1 MAKKI
6 KRLTSVTDTIDC
18 ACLIHDTLYDWS
30 YVDKLYRGLE
40 RNLTPT
46 VRMHVFT
53 ESNRFVPAN
62 YIRHDL
68 EEWEGVRGPKR
79 SWWYKIQLFNS
90 NHWNTDWSQMLY
102 FDLDSVITGNLDWLW
117 NVNRDRFW
125 AARDF
130 QYLMKSS
137 RWKINSSVM
146 WFDPCKYNYVYTDF
160 DLKQIINNPRCPW
173 HGDQDYIFSKVK
185 DDVSYY
191 STDQIV
197 SYRWQVK
204 EGGMDFRYRKPLNP
218 GGDSTIDS
226 KTSIVIFHGNPKPH
240 EVNDSL
246 ISRHWR

>member
-6 KRLTSVTDTIDC
+6 KRLTGVSDTIDC

-30 YVDKLYRGLE
+30 YVDKLYNSLC
-40 RNLTPT
+40 RNLTPK
-46 VRMHVFT
+46 VRMHVYT
-53 ESNRFVPAN
+53 ESTRHVPEP
-62 YIRHDL
+62 YIRHNL

-79 SWWYKIQLFNS
+79 SWWYKIQLFNPIHMLS
-90 NHWNTDWSQMLY
+90 DQGQMLY
-102 FDLDSVITGNLDWLW
+102 FDLDTVIVGNIDWLW

-146 WFDPCKYNYVYTDF
+146 WFDPLKYSYVFKEF
-160 DLKQIINNPRCPW
+160 DIKQIVNNARCPW

-185 DDVSYY
+185 DDVNYY

-204 EGGMDFRYRKPLNP
+204 EGGFDFRYRKPINP
-218 GGDSTIDS
+218 GAESTIPGTAS
-226 KTSIVIFHGNPKPH
+226 VLIFHGNPKPH
-240 EVNDSL
+240 EVTDRL
-246 ISRHWR
+246 ILSHWR

>member
-6 KRLTSVTDTIDC
+6 KRLTGVSDTIDC

-30 YVDKLYRGLE
+30 YVDKLYNSLC

-46 VRMHVFT
+46 VRMHVYT
-53 ESNRFVPAN
+53 ESTRHVPEP
-62 YIRHDL
+62 YIRHNL

-79 SWWYKIQLFNS
+79 SWWYKIQLFNPI
-90 NHWNTDWSQMLY
+90 HMLPDQGQMLY
-102 FDLDSVITGNLDWLW
+102 FDLDTVIVGNIDWLW

-146 WFDPCKYNYVYTDF
+146 WFDPLKYSYVFKEF
-160 DLKQIINNPRCPW
+160 DIKQIVNNARCPW

-185 DDVSYY
+185 TDVNYY
-191 STDQIV
+191 NTDQIV

-204 EGGMDFRYRKPLNP
+204 EGGFDFRYRKPINP
-218 GGDSTIDS
+218 GAESTIS
-226 KTSIVIFHGNPKPH
+226 EAASVLIFHGNPKPH
-240 EVNDSL
+240 EVTDNL
-246 ISRHWR
+246 ISLHWR

>member
-6 KRLTSVTDTIDC
+6 KRLTGVSDTIDC

-30 YVDKLYRGLE
+30 YVDKLYNSLC

-46 VRMHVFT
+46 VRMHVYT
-53 ESNRFVPAN
+53 ESTRHVPQP
-62 YIRHDL
+62 YIRHNL

-79 SWWYKIQLFNS
+79 SWWYKIQLFNPI
-90 NHWNTDWSQMLY
+90 HMLPDQGQMLY
-102 FDLDSVITGNLDWLW
+102 FDLDTVIVGNIDWLW

-146 WFDPCKYNYVYTDF
+146 WFDPLKYSYVFKEF
-160 DLKQIINNPRCPW
+160 DTKQIVNNARCPW

-185 DDVSYY
+185 DDVNYY
-191 STDQIV
+191 STDQIL

-204 EGGMDFRYRKPLNP
+204 EGGFDFRYRKPINP
-218 GGDSTIDS
+218 GAESTITGTAS
-226 KTSIVIFHGNPKPH
+226 VLIFHGNPKPH
-240 EVNDSL
+240 EVTDRL
-246 ISRHWR
+246 ILSHWR

>member
-6 KRLTSVTDTIDC
+6 KRLTGVSDTIDC

-30 YVDKLYRGLE
+30 YVNKLYNSLC

-46 VRMHVFT
+46 VRMHVYT
-53 ESNRFVPAN
+53 ESTRHVPQP
-62 YIRHDL
+62 YIRHNL

-79 SWWYKIQLFNS
+79 SWWYKIQLFNPI
-90 NHWNTDWSQMLY
+90 HMLPDQGQMLY
-102 FDLDSVITGNLDWLW
+102 FDLDTVIVGNIDWLW

-146 WFDPCKYNYVYTDF
+146 WFDPLKYSYVFKEF
-160 DLKQIINNPRCPW
+160 DIKQIVNNARCPW

-185 DDVSYY
+185 DDVNYY
-191 STDQIV
+191 STDQIL

-204 EGGMDFRYRKPLNP
+204 EGGFDFRYRKPINP
-218 GGDSTIDS
+218 GAESTITGTAS
-226 KTSIVIFHGNPKPH
+226 VLIFHGNPKPH
-240 EVNDSL
+240 EVTDRL
-246 ISRHWR
+246 ILSHWR

>member
-173 HGDQDYIFSKVK
+173 HGDQDYIYSKVK
-185 DDVSYY
+185 EHVAFYDNNR
-191 STDQIV
+191 II
-197 SYRWQVK
+197 SYRWQAK
-204 EGGMDFRYRKPLNP
+204 EGGYDFRYRKHVNQGSETTVADHVCVL
-218 GGDSTIDS
+218 
-226 KTSIVIFHGNPKPH
+226 IFHGNPKPH
-240 EVNDSL
+240 DCNDSF
-246 ISRHWR
+246 IFQHWR

>member
-30 YVDKLYRGLE
+30 YVDKLYCSLE

-146 WFDPCKYNYVYTDF
+146 WFDPKQYHYVYKNF
-160 DLKQIINNPRCPW
+160 DLKSVVNNPRCPW
-173 HGDQDYIFSKVK
+173 HGDQDYIYSQIK
-185 DDVSYY
+185 DDVAFYD
-191 STDQIV
+191 TDKIL
-197 SYRWQVK
+197 SYRWQAR
-204 EGGMDFRYRKPLNP
+204 EGGYDFRYRKPVNAGSETKINADASVL
-218 GGDSTIDS
+218 
-226 KTSIVIFHGNPKPH
+226 VFHGNPKPH
-240 EVNDSL
+240 DCNDPY
-246 ISRHWR
+246 IFQHWR

>member
-6 KRLTSVTDTIDC
+6 KRLTGVSDTIDC

-30 YVDKLYRGLE
+30 YVDKLYNSLC

-46 VRMHVFT
+46 VRMHVYT
-53 ESNRFVPAN
+53 ESTRHVPEP
-62 YIRHDL
+62 YIRHNL

-79 SWWYKIQLFNS
+79 SWWYKIQLFNPI
-90 NHWNTDWSQMLY
+90 HMLPDQGQMLY
-102 FDLDSVITGNLDWLW
+102 FDLDTVIVGNIDWLW

-146 WFDPCKYNYVYTDF
+146 WFDPLKYSYVFKEF
-160 DLKQIINNPRCPW
+160 DIKQIVNNARCPW

-185 DDVSYY
+185 DDVNYY
-191 STDQIV
+191 STDQIL

-204 EGGMDFRYRKPLNP
+204 EGGFDFRYRKPINP
-218 GGDSTIDS
+218 GAESTIS
-226 KTSIVIFHGNPKPH
+226 GTASVLIFHGNPKPH
-240 EVNDSL
+240 EVTDRL
-246 ISRHWR
+246 ILSHWR

>member
-6 KRLTSVTDTIDC
+6 KRLTGVSDTIDC

-30 YVDKLYRGLE
+30 YVDKLYNSLC

-46 VRMHVFT
+46 VRMHVYT
-53 ESNRFVPAN
+53 ESTRHVPEP
-62 YIRHDL
+62 YIRHNL

-79 SWWYKIQLFNS
+79 SWWYKIQLFNPI
-90 NHWNTDWSQMLY
+90 HMLPDQGQMLY
-102 FDLDSVITGNLDWLW
+102 FDLDTVIVGNIDWLW

-146 WFDPCKYNYVYTDF
+146 WFDPLRYSYVFKEF
-160 DLKQIINNPRCPW
+160 DIKQIVNNARCPW

-185 DDVSYY
+185 DDVNYY

-204 EGGMDFRYRKPLNP
+204 EGGFDFRYRKPINP
-218 GGDSTIDS
+218 GAESTIPGTAS
-226 KTSIVIFHGNPKPH
+226 VLIFHGNPKPH
-240 EVNDSL
+240 EVTDRL
-246 ISRHWR
+246 ILSHWR

>member
-6 KRLTSVTDTIDC
+6 KRLTGVSDTIDC

-30 YVDKLYRGLE
+30 YVDKLYNSLC

-46 VRMHVFT
+46 VRMHVYT
-53 ESNRFVPAN
+53 ESTRHVPQP
-62 YIRHDL
+62 YIRHNL

-79 SWWYKIQLFNS
+79 SWWYKIQLFNPI
-90 NHWNTDWSQMLY
+90 HMLPDQGQMLY
-102 FDLDSVITGNLDWLW
+102 FDLDTVIVGNIDWLW

-146 WFDPCKYNYVYTDF
+146 WFDPLKYSYVFKEF
-160 DLKQIINNPRCPW
+160 DIKQIVNNARCPW

-185 DDVSYY
+185 TDVNYY
-191 STDQIV
+191 NTDQIL

-204 EGGMDFRYRKPLNP
+204 EGGFDFRYRKPINP
-218 GGDSTIDS
+218 GAESTIS
-226 KTSIVIFHGNPKPH
+226 GTASVLIFHGNPKPH
-240 EVNDSL
+240 EVTDNL
-246 ISRHWR
+246 ISQHWR

>member
-6 KRLTSVTDTIDC
+6 KRLTGVSDTIDC

-30 YVDKLYRGLE
+30 YVDKLYNSLC

-46 VRMHVFT
+46 VRMHVYT
-53 ESNRFVPAN
+53 ESTRHVPEP
-62 YIRHDL
+62 YIRHNL

-79 SWWYKIQLFNS
+79 SWWYKIQLFNPI
-90 NHWNTDWSQMLY
+90 HMLPDQGQMLY
-102 FDLDSVITGNLDWLW
+102 FDLDTVIVGNIDWLW

-146 WFDPCKYNYVYTDF
+146 WFDPLKYSYVFKEF
-160 DLKQIINNPRCPW
+160 DIKQIVNNARCPW

-185 DDVSYY
+185 TDVNYY
-191 STDQIV
+191 NTDRIL

-204 EGGMDFRYRKPLNP
+204 EGGFDFRYRKPINP
-218 GGDSTIDS
+218 GAESTIPGTAS
-226 KTSIVIFHGNPKPH
+226 VLIFHGNPKPH
-240 EVNDSL
+240 EVTDRL
-246 ISRHWR
+246 ILSHWR

>member
-6 KRLTSVTDTIDC
+6 KRLTGVSDTIDC

-30 YVDKLYRGLE
+30 YVDKLYNSLC

-46 VRMHVFT
+46 VRMHVYT
-53 ESNRFVPAN
+53 ESTRHVPEP
-62 YIRHDL
+62 YIRHNL

-79 SWWYKIQLFNS
+79 SWWYKIQLFNPI
-90 NHWNTDWSQMLY
+90 HMLPDQGQMLY
-102 FDLDSVITGNLDWLW
+102 FDLDTVIVGNIDWLW

-146 WFDPCKYNYVYTDF
+146 WFDPLKYSYVFKEF
-160 DLKQIINNPRCPW
+160 DIKQIVNNARCPW

-185 DDVSYY
+185 DDVNYY
-191 STDQIV
+191 STDQIL

-204 EGGMDFRYRKPLNP
+204 EGGFDFRYRKPINP
-218 GGDSTIDS
+218 GAESTITGTAS
-226 KTSIVIFHGNPKPH
+226 VLIFHGNPKPH
-240 EVNDSL
+240 EVTDRL
-246 ISRHWR
+246 ILSHWR

>member
-6 KRLTSVTDTIDC
+6 KRLTGVSDTIDC

-30 YVDKLYRGLE
+30 YVDKLYNSLC

-46 VRMHVFT
+46 VRMHVYT
-53 ESNRFVPAN
+53 ESTRHVPQP
-62 YIRHDL
+62 YIRHNL

-79 SWWYKIQLFNS
+79 SWWYKIQLFNPI
-90 NHWNTDWSQMLY
+90 HMLPDQGQMLY
-102 FDLDSVITGNLDWLW
+102 FDLDTVIVGNIDWLW

-146 WFDPCKYNYVYTDF
+146 WFDPLKYSYVFKEF
-160 DLKQIINNPRCPW
+160 DTKQIVNNARCPW

-185 DDVSYY
+185 TDVNYY
-191 STDQIV
+191 STDQIL

-204 EGGMDFRYRKPLNP
+204 EGGFDFRYRKPINP
-218 GGDSTIDS
+218 GAESTITGTAS
-226 KTSIVIFHGNPKPH
+226 VLIFHGNPKPH
-240 EVNDSL
+240 EVTDRL
-246 ISRHWR
+246 ILSHWR